1 LERPWPLTGETRS
14 KRTILPNGGGEVM
27 LYELRVYHVNP
38 SKMHAIQ
45 DRFKNHVIDLFMKH
59 GMEVTLFWEDTDE
72 ANNRL
77 YYVVEHANMEMRNL
91 NYDRFRNDPEW
102 IELKRIS
109 ELDGP
114 LVNKQE
120 SIFMKNVSFFEN
132 K

>member
-1 LERPWPLTGETRS
+1 
-14 KRTILPNGGGEVM
+14 M
-27 LYELRVYHVNP
+27 LYELRIYDVNP
-38 SKMHAIQ
+38 GKMKAIQ
-45 DRFKNHVIDLFMKH
+45 DRFRDHVIDLFMKH
-59 GMEVTLFWEDTDE
+59 GMKVTQFWEDIDE

-102 IELKRIS
+102 MEVKRVS
-109 ELDGP
+109 ELDGA

-120 SIFMKNVSFFEN
+120 SIFMKDTSFFEN

>member
-1 LERPWPLTGETRS
+1 
-14 KRTILPNGGGEVM
+14 M
-27 LYELRVYHVNP
+27 LYELRIYDVNP
-38 SKMHAIQ
+38 GKMKVIQ
-45 DRFKNHVIDLFMKH
+45 ERFRDHVIQLFMKH
-59 GMEVTLFWEDTDE
+59 GMIVTHFWEDLNE

-77 YYVVEHANMEMRNL
+77 YYIFEHANMEMRNL

-102 IELKRIS
+102 IELKRIT

-120 SIFMKNVSFFEN
+120 SLFMKNVAFFEN

>member
-1 LERPWPLTGETRS
+1 
-14 KRTILPNGGGEVM
+14 M
-27 LYELRVYHVNP
+27 LYELRVYDVNP
-38 SKMHAIQ
+38 GKMRAIQ
-45 DRFKNHVIDLFMKH
+45 DRFKDYVIDLFMKH
-59 GMEVTLFWEDTDE
+59 DMKVTLFWEEIDE
-72 ANNRL
+72 VNNRL

-102 IELKRIS
+102 IELKRIT

>member
-1 LERPWPLTGETRS
+1 
-14 KRTILPNGGGEVM
+14 M

-38 SKMHAIQ
+38 GKMRAIQ
-45 DRFKNHVIDLFMKH
+45 DRFKDYVIDLFMKH
-59 GMEVTLFWEDTDE
+59 DLKVTLFWEEIDE

-77 YYVVEHANMEMRNL
+77 YYVVEHANMKMRNL

-102 IELKRIS
+102 IELKRIT
-109 ELDGP
+109 EIDGP

>member
-1 LERPWPLTGETRS
+1 
-14 KRTILPNGGGEVM
+14 M

-38 SKMHAIQ
+38 GKMKAIQ

-59 GMEVTLFWEDTDE
+59 GMKVTLFWEDIDE

>member
-1 LERPWPLTGETRS
+1 
-14 KRTILPNGGGEVM
+14 M
-27 LYELRVYHVNP
+27 LYELRVYDIHP
-38 SKMHAIQ
+38 GKMKVIQ
-45 DRFKNHVIDLFMKH
+45 DRFRDHVISLFMKH
-59 GMEVTLFWEDTDE
+59 DMKVTQFWEDFDE

-91 NYDRFRNDPEW
+91 NYERFRNDPEW
-102 IELKRIS
+102 IETKRIT

-120 SIFMKNVSFFEN
+120 SIFMKNTTFFEN